1 MSLLV
6 DERYL
11 QLLQV
16 EKLETR
22 QSELL
27 DLLPAMFAGDDF
39 MNRFLC
45 IFEDTFVPLQR
56 LADDLHYYFNPL
68 TAPSEMVDWLA
79 TWVNLTLDESW
90 PLEQRRQLIRSAS
103 GLYAL
108 RGTKRGLVEY
118 IRLYSGI
125 EPDIAEYVDGMKLG
139 DETFLGENTT
149 IAGRERHSFTIT
161 LHLPGSNLDEL
172 AGKETTIRRIIESE
186 KPAHTTYQLKLLTDE
201 DVEKANKKRRKSA
214 KDHAAMLKEMAKSE
228 GEAAT
233 DGKAKP
239 TLTKK
244 PDDDKP
250 EDKKKSD
257 EPKPTT
263 TKKPD
268 DDKPENKKKSDEVDP
283 KDTKPGDK

>member
-27 DLLPAMFAGDDF
+27 NLLPAMFAGDDF

-45 IFEDTFVPLQR
+45 IFEDTFIPLQR

-68 TAPSEMVDWLA
+68 TAPAEMVDWLA

-108 RGTKRGLVEY
+108 RGTKRGLIEY

-161 LHLPGSNLDEL
+161 LHLPGSDLDEL

-214 KDHAAMLKEMAKSE
+214 KDHAAMLKEIDKTD
-228 GEAAT
+228 GEAAS
-233 DGKAKP
+233 DDKAKP
-239 TLTKK
+239 TMKK
-244 PDDDKP
+244 KSDDDKP
-250 EDKKKSD
+250 ETKKKS
-257 EPKPTT
+257 
-263 TKKPD
+263 D
-268 DDKPENKKKSDEVDP
+268 DDKPEGKKKSDEVEP